1 MTVHPNIGCNR
12 FFLVCCFLKKV
23 LSWILSPAEL
33 PTPAPLIYSDGT
45 DPHESAD
52 YKVRRNSLHLFQIS
66 QGTFLAPGCTIKII
80 SVSWGGFPKNLYF
93 ILVSSWEHQRFGFH
107 LWLTE
112 ITVRWHFDAL
122 PQSEPKNPDTQ
133 DSSLDSLEELM
144 RGNVD
149 ITVPSMIQNP
159 RLLSWCCCTCFWSG
173 FSKTANT

>member
-1 MTVHPNIGCNR
+1 MVRILTNR
-12 FFLVCCFLKKV
+12 QTTRWNTTLSSSLSNQSGNLSGSRLYHQNHWLGRVEQDHV
-23 LSWILSPAEL
+23 LSYFGVNLVHQKHYL
-33 PTPAPLIYSDGT
+33 C
-45 DPHESAD
+45 
-52 YKVRRNSLHLFQIS
+52 S
-66 QGTFLAPGCTIKII
+66 QDAGQNKKHP
-80 SVSWGGFPKNLYF
+80 
-93 ILVSSWEHQRFGFH
+93 QRFGFH